1 MQISSAHPIAYF
13 CAEYGFDHHLPLYAG
28 GLGVLAGDTLKA
40 AADASLPFVGVG
52 LLYRGDKAKQEID
65 QTGVQQDRDHEYDPL
80 TEGLE
85 HVYLDEQPLF
95 VRVNL
100 TETIIW
106 ARVWKK
112 TFGETVTLYLL
123 DADTDQNQ
131 LSERCVTH
139 ALYHGSEESQLKQQL
154 LLGIGGMKLLNLL
167 GIRPAVY
174 HLNEGRPAFLHW
186 QLTRQLM
193 EEHGLEYSSA
203 QQKAK
208 QMTVYT
214 NHTLVAA
221 GNNSIDVSLLRRF
234 VGHYAEKLGISIDEL
249 LLAGAEGEI
258 ADRFFMTRFALNAS
272 HKANGVSRLH
282 SDLSAKTW
290 PGYNWTNVT
299 NGVHMPTWQSESI
312 TNLVNSVSSPEEID
326 GVQLWQA
333 HLENKKQLAD
343 FVRAR
348 TGFGYDHNRLVVTWS
363 RRLAGYKRLND
374 VFADIER
381 LRSIVRTASCP
392 VQLLVAGKA
401 HMLDQAGKAM
411 LQNIIKHMATELVD
425 HALFIPNYDLEVARY
440 LTRGSDVWLNIPEY
454 GKEACGTSGMK
465 AASNGVLQCTV
476 ADGWAEE
483 VAWEGIGWEVPS
495 ENVSQ
500 AVYDVLEY
508 TIAPM
513 YYRRNEA
520 GVPIEWIERMKR
532 TIALAPSYSAQRM
545 IKDYTQKLYIPS
557 E

>member
-13 CAEYGFDHHLPLYAG
+13 CAEYGFDYRLPLYAG

-40 AADASLPFVGVG
+40 AADAKLPFIGIG
-52 LLYRGDKAKQEID
+52 LLYRGDKAIQEID
-65 QTGVQQDRDHEYDPL
+65 QTGMQQDKDHVYDPL
-80 TEGLE
+80 SQGLE

-123 DADTDQNQ
+123 DADTDQNE

-154 LLGIGGMKLLNLL
+154 LLGIGGMKLLHLL
-167 GIRPAVY
+167 GIRPALY

-193 EEHGLEYSSA
+193 EEHGLEYGAA
-203 QQKAK
+203 QARAK
-208 QMTVYT
+208 DMTVYT

-221 GNNSIDVSLLRRF
+221 GNNSIDVTLLRRF
-234 VGHYAEKLGISIDEL
+234 IPHYAEKLGVSMEEML
-249 LLAGAEGEI
+249 TAGAEGAI
-258 ADRFFMTRFALNAS
+258 TDRFFMTRFALNS
-272 HKANGVSRLH
+272 SRKANGVSTLH
-282 SDLSAKTW
+282 SDLSAQTW

-312 TNLVNSVSSPEEID
+312 RNCVTNSPSPEAADSQQI
-326 GVQLWQA
+326 WQA
-333 HLENKKQLAD
+333 HLENKRQLAE
-343 FVRAR
+343 FVHAR
-348 TGFGYDHNRLVVTWS
+348 TGFGYDHNRLVITWS

-374 VFADIER
+374 VFADVER
-381 LRSIVRTASCP
+381 LRSIVRTADRP

-411 LQNIIKHMATELVD
+411 LQNIIKHMATELID
-425 HALFIPNYDLEVARY
+425 HALFIPNYDLEVARH

-476 ADGWAEE
+476 ADGWAQE
-483 VAWEGIGWEVPS
+483 VNWDGIGWEVPS

-513 YYRRNEA
+513 YFRRNEA
-520 GVPIEWIERMKR
+520 GVPVEWVERMKR
-532 TIALAPSYSAQRM
+532 TIALAPQYSAQRM
-545 IKDYTQKLYIPS
+545 LEDYLTKLYNPA
-557 E
+557 